1 MYKIKKLWIKWPTK
15 NKKKLWKNL
24 YLFLNEI
31 RLIAFTNLD
40 FNFTFTLT
48 FINVK
53 FTFTFYNF
61 KIPCHPFLSFWCIKL
76 YLWINANGIEII
88 EWRFNLLVFV
98 LRWNLRTEMFWD
110 IWLCLEP
117 ESNHSRSLGH
127 KFQSDCPKMIWFHE
141 FLYIKLLQPRHLNW
155 VKMGGGCSIKTR

>member
-1 MYKIKKLWIKWPTK
+1 MYNIKKLWIKWPTK
-15 NKKKLWKNL
+15 NKKTLEEPL
-24 YLFLNEI
+24 LFLNEI

-61 KIPCHPFLSFWCIKL
+61 KITCHPFLSFWCIKL

-98 LRWNLRTEMFWD
+98 LRWNFCTEMFWD

-117 ESNHSRSLGH
+117 DSNHSHSLGH
-127 KFQSDCPKMIWFHE
+127 KFQSNCPKMIRFYE
-141 FLYIKLLQPRHLNW
+141 FLFIKLL
-155 VKMGGGCSIKTR
+155 